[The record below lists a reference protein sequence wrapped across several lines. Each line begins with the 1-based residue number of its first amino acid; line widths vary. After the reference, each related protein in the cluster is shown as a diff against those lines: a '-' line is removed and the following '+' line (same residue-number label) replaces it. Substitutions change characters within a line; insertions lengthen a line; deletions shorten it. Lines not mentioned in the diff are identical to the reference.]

1 MSRPRKNKN
10 DKKSIR
16 FTFRMTEEEFRML
29 AVMAEFYNTSGG
41 EVIRACVFKPRSLKP
56 VKPLLDRQTYG
67 ELKRIGNN
75 INQIARHLNTGMKAD
90 AGEIKKIKEDMNR
103 LINQILHDR

>member
-1 MSRPRKNKN
+1 MS
-10 DKKSIR
+10 
-16 FTFRMTEEEFRML
+16 EEEFRML
-29 AVMAEFYNTSGG
+29 AVMAEYYNTSGG

-56 VKPLLDRQTYG
+56 VKPLLNCQAYS

-75 INQIARHLNTGMKAD
+75 INQIARHLNSGMKED

-103 LINQILHDR
+103 LINQLLHDR